1 MKTHSTKPDE
11 ITRQWHVIDAS
22 TKPLGRVATEVAYL
36 LRGKHKP
43 NYAPHLDMGD
53 YVVVVNASRIQVTG
67 RKLLQKLYYRH
78 SGYPGGLRSV
88 WLEKLLQTKPERVME
103 HAVRGMLPKTK
114 LGREMYRKL
123 RVYAGPTHPHQA
135 QVVGSERAHE
145 ARTAPAATVS
155 APVAPRETREEATAA
170 VASTAPVSTPAPTA
184 PATAAPETAPPAA
197 STPEP
202 RATVEQPARAEAKTP
217 EEEPRPRTE
226 SATESEE

>member
-22 TKPLGRVATEVAYL
+22 TKPLGRIATEVAYL

-53 YVVVVNASRIQVTG
+53 YVVVVNASKIQVTG

-114 LGREMYRKL
+114 LGRDMYRKL

-135 QVVGSERAHE
+135 QVIGGQRAPE
-145 ARTAPAATVS
+145 TRTASAETVS
-155 APVAPRETREEATAA
+155 APVSPPAAT
-170 VASTAPVSTPAPTA
+170 T
-184 PATAAPETAPPAA
+184 PATAAPETVPPAA

-202 RATVEQPARAEAKTP
+202 RATAEQPVRAEATTP
-217 EEEPRPRTE
+217 DEDPRPRTA